1 MNQDSFIGQYI
12 NLLNQEIADRRVILE
27 DKDFAEKSDFTKI
40 QGQLQGLKTAL
51 NLLKAIPEED

>member
-1 MNQDSFIGQYI
+1 LNQDSFIGQYI

>member
-1 MNQDSFIGQYI
+1 LNQDSFIGQYI

-27 DKDFAEKSDFTKI
+27 DKDFVEKSDFTKI